1 MNEAIPILTITVF
14 VMAGL
19 IIYLTIIN
27 ALDRR
32 QHRKWIDDLLTRL
45 MARDIPEY
53 VHAVQAGGRDPEL
66 AAKLDEVMDFYE
78 NDRVPV

>member
-19 IIYLTIIN
+19 IIYMTIIN

-53 VHAVQAGGRDPEL
+53 VHAVQSGGHDPEL